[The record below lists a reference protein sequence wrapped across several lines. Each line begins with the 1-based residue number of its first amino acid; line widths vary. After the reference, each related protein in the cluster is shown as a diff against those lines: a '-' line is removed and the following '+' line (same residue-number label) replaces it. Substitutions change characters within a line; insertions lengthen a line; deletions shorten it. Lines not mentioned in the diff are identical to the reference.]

1 MSLWEEVRGGKCLC
15 TGVYYDRC
23 SWEGR
28 RVLIGSSFLV
38 DRVTN
43 SQMTLGLKLFL
54 CVQFLLA
61 LLVCIVVE
69 EWTFSS

>member
-43 SQMTLGLKLFL
+43 SQMTLG
-54 CVQFLLA
+54 
-61 LLVCIVVE
+61 
-69 EWTFSS
+69 